1 MSKLAKILMSVVA
14 ALGLLLAVVL
24 FTTYYAAHACECCA
38 DPVVRVEWADKWIYE
53 FTDGS
58 IVVTGTER
66 LLCWQVVSGTAISKI
81 RTKAGQDIECW
92 YPQGTETASG
102 CIEAGRHDFSNAQ
115 FCKEGSTAVELSS
128 FTADSIEDEGAFPWM
143 THTLAVIAGLIAGM
157 WLGLPGDKR

>member
-1 MSKLAKILMSVVA
+1 MSDRYKLALVFWIA
-14 ALGLLLAVVL
+14 AGIMAFLFFAVL
-24 FTTYYAAHACECCA
+24 TAHACECCSN
-38 DPVVRVEWADKWIYE
+38 PVVKVEWQDEWVYE

-66 LLCWQVVSGTAISKI
+66 LLCYEAITGTVISEI
-81 RTKAGQDIECW
+81 RIKAGQDIECW
-92 YPQGTETASG
+92 YPQGAG

-115 FCKEGSTAVELSS
+115 FCKEESTAVELSS